1 MSCWH
6 GGYHGC
12 GPWCG
17 PAYGPSWYEPAD
29 WYEDAP
35 PAYRRR
41 RAGYRRYAREASADE
56 LEARLADLRD
66 EMRRVELELSDLRR
80 QEEGAAAGS

>member
-12 GPWCG
+12 GPWYG
-17 PAYGPSWYEPAD
+17 PAYGAGWYGPAD
-29 WYEDAP
+29 WYEEAG
-35 PAYRRR
+35 PAFRRR
-41 RAGYRRYAREASADE
+41 RRYRRYEPEASADE

-66 EMRRVELELSDLRR
+66 EMRRLESELSDLRR
-80 QEEGAAAGS
+80 QEESAPEGP